1 MNRLVNSDF
10 KTTSDTMKSQL
21 RILYLSPSHPT
32 ERSYGTQ
39 LRTLQVASAL
49 QALGQVDFV
58 VVKLGDDEHSTE
70 SKLGPSF
77 RVRRV
82 IKQGPIS
89 SRSPR
94 DRIRCSL
101 DPRFTGY
108 YGYSIDD
115 HDREFVLNE
124 LPNYDLL
131 WLHQLRTANVFGRW
145 LWRRSV
151 MDLDDVPST
160 YLRTLQQNAGSLVR
174 RLRTGLQAVVARRRE
189 RLLEERFSV
198 ISVCS
203 ENDRRYLGFEKK
215 VHVIPNGFARPPAEP
230 LRQISTPSRVGF
242 IGHLEYVPNVHGVR
256 WFAEECWPR
265 IKRQVPDARL
275 RLIGKGSDAAVTSA
289 GNDID
294 ALGWVEDPASEIAS
308 WSVMV
313 IPVRIGAGTRVK
325 IADGFSRKCPLVST
339 RVGAFGYDVTNG
351 RELFLADT
359 PAEFAEACLRLLCEP
374 ADAAAMAERAWHR
387 FLEEWTWDALAPRV
401 WAAAE
406 DCLRRSAGAS
416 TTS

>member
-1 MNRLVNSDF
+1 
-10 KTTSDTMKSQL
+10 MKSRL
-21 RILYLSPSHPT
+21 RILYFSPCHPA
-32 ERSYGTQ
+32 ERSYGSQ

-58 VVKLGDDEHSTE
+58 VVKLGDDEHSVE
-70 SKLGPSF
+70 SKLGASF
-77 RVRRV
+77 SVRRV
-82 IKQGPIS
+82 IKLRPVS

-94 DRIRCSL
+94 DRIRCGL

-108 YGYSIDD
+108 GGHSVDD

-124 LPNYDLL
+124 LSNYDLV

-145 LWRRSV
+145 FWRRSV

-160 YLRTLQQNAGSLVR
+160 YLQTPPQNGGGLVQ
-174 RLRTGLQAVVARRRE
+174 RLRGRVKTLVARRRE
-189 RLLEERFSV
+189 RLLDERFDV

-203 ENDRRYLGFEKK
+203 ENDRAYLGFGKK
-215 VHVIPNGFARPPAEP
+215 IRVIPNGFARPPAEP
-230 LRQISTPSRVGF
+230 LRQTSTPPRVGF
-242 IGHLEYVPNVHGVR
+242 IGRFEYLPNVQGIR
-256 WFAEECWPR
+256 WFVEECWPR
-265 IKRQVPDARL
+265 IRRQVPDARL

-294 ALGWVEDPASEIAS
+294 ALGWVEDAASEIAS

-313 IPVRIGAGTRVK
+313 IPVRTGAGTRVK
-325 IADGFSRKCPLVST
+325 IADGFSRQCPLVST

-359 PAEFAEACLRLLCEP
+359 PAEFAGACVRLICEP
-374 ADAAAMAERAWHR
+374 ADAAAMAERAWRR

-406 DCLRRSAGAS
+406 DCLRRSAGVS